1 MAKFSEENKY
11 YQGAKHQL
19 YITELCHKGLKKSG
33 LLLRVLAR
41 LKKVCDTDHFGPEKT
56 GYKFLEDENIGWFK
70 WKNGTRV
77 YFSKFK
83 GEIILL
89 SISGNKNSQEK
100 DISKAKEVRDEY
112 TG

>member
-1 MAKFSEENKY
+1 MVEFGENDEY
-11 YQGAKHQL
+11 YQGLIHKL
-19 YITELCHKGLKKSG
+19 YITESCHLSLKRSG
-33 LLLRVLAR
+33 LFLRVLAR
-41 LKKVCDTDHFGPEKT
+41 LKKVCDTDHFGQEKT

-89 SISGNKNSQEK
+89 SVSGNKNSQEK

-112 TG
+112 TD